1 MGFPTGSISVRDASY
16 EDVTSGRNW
25 VMPHALDVHF
35 LKVQGVIVIGNAT
48 LPYKFI
54 LVKYDLLI
62 DGIPWVLFSNLNDA
76 LIREFKEGF
85 FRTLNVDRKDRWG
98 FEQLAWLDG
107 PSAYDVDFPYS
118 NIWMSIFEPCGAT
131 SREVRPFV
139 YNDDHLRV
147 HRNGAAVYSEEK
159 KFAFLLPLIVQTHH
173 LLPDIPIFWA
183 NDNSPLSLYKS
194 YTWTHE
200 DTIKW
205 LADTGADYPPALRPQ
220 IQPRIEALRAWQS
233 GRRQP
238 PAPPQPNRWQGEK
251 RTQRWDDTEAQA
263 PPAAQAKTVRL
274 SPRHMVKDD
283 KMYMIMQEG
292 FLDMANT
299 LPRRG
304 SSNPARAS
312 QAEDADTSPA
322 SPSQKPP
329 ATKVKGVKRGKTKAA
344 GAEEET
350 RAVRRPPTPPPK
362 ADARKPDKPSKRS
375 PVKEVPKE
383 KEQTQEPSSSDS
395 SSSSSSS
402 SEAPEAPQEE
412 EEPDQ
417 PDQPDEEDTQEEE
430 EEEEEEDQSSEESD
444 MPDLTER
451 AIKKADLTTLNKMQ
465 RAAEKRIGALESDLK
480 TTKDFLTVII
490 KRRKVVQRESRDADM
505 QRMD

>member
-1 MGFPTGSISVRDASY
+1 
-16 EDVTSGRNW
+16 
-25 VMPHALDVHF
+25 MPHANDVQF
-35 LKVQGVIVIGNAT
+35 LKVRGVIVIGDVP
-48 LPYKFI
+48 LPYKFM
-54 LVKYDLLI
+54 LVKYDLSI
-62 DGIPWVLFSNLNDA
+62 DGIPWVIFSNLNDA
-76 LIREFKEGF
+76 LYREFKEGF

-98 FEQLAWLDG
+98 FEQVAWLDG
-107 PSAYDVDFPYS
+107 PGAYDVDFPYS
-118 NIWMSIFEPCGAT
+118 DTWLSIFEPSGAT

-159 KFAFLLPLIVQTHH
+159 KLIFLLPLIVHAHH

-194 YTWTHE
+194 YTWMHE

-220 IQPRIEALRAWQS
+220 IQPRIDALRAWQS

-238 PAPPQPNRWQGEK
+238 PQPPRPNRWQEK
-251 RTQRWDDTEAQA
+251 NTQGWDDTEARA
-263 PPAAQAKTVRL
+263 PPAAQAQAVRL

-292 FLDMANT
+292 FLDIANT
-299 LPRRG
+299 LPIPKRSLG
-304 SSNPARAS
+304 NQARAS
-312 QAEDADTSPA
+312 QVENAESSPE

-329 ATKVKGVKRGKTKAA
+329 ATTDKGEKRGKTKA
-344 GAEEET
+344 T
-350 RAVRRPPTPPPK
+350 RAEAGKMATRRPATPPPK
-362 ADARKPDKPSKRS
+362 ADARKTDKLSKRS
-375 PVKEVPKE
+375 PSKEVPKE
-383 KEQTQEPSSSDS
+383 KEQAQESSSSDS

-402 SEAPEAPQEE
+402 SEAPEAPHQPEE
-412 EEPDQ
+412 EE
-417 PDQPDEEDTQEEE
+417 TQEEE
-430 EEEEEEDQSSEESD
+430 EEEEEQSSEESD
-444 MPDLTER
+444 MPDLTDK
-451 AIKKADLTTLNKMQ
+451 AIKKADLPTLNKMQ

-490 KRRKVVQRESRDADM
+490 KRRKVVQKESRDADM
-505 QRMD
+505 ERMD

>member
-1 MGFPTGSISVRDASY
+1 M
-16 EDVTSGRNW
+16 
-25 VMPHALDVHF
+25 
-35 LKVQGVIVIGNAT
+35 IGNVA

-54 LVKYDLLI
+54 VVKYDLSI

-76 LIREFKEGF
+76 LCREFKEGF
-85 FRTLNVDRKDRWG
+85 FSTLNVDRKDRWG
-98 FEQLAWLDG
+98 FEQVAWLDG
-107 PSAYDVDFPYS
+107 PYAYDVDFPYS
-118 NIWMSIFEPCGAT
+118 DIWMSIFEPSGAT

-159 KFAFLLPLIVQTHH
+159 KFAFLLPLIVQAHH

-194 YTWTHE
+194 FTWMHE

-220 IQPRIEALRAWQS
+220 IQPRIDALRAWQS

-238 PAPPQPNRWQGEK
+238 PAPPQPNRWQGER
-251 RTQRWDDTEAQA
+251 RTQRWDDTEAHA
-263 PPAAQAKTVRL
+263 SPTAQAQAVRL

-292 FLDMANT
+292 FLDIANT
-299 LPRRG
+299 IPKRG
-304 SSNPARAS
+304 SGNPAMAS
-312 QAEDADTSPA
+312 QVEDAETSPE

-329 ATKVKGVKRGKTKAA
+329 ATTVKGVKRGKTKAT
-344 GAEEET
+344 GAEEER

-362 ADARKPDKPSKRS
+362 ADARKPDKPSKCS

-383 KEQTQEPSSSDS
+383 REQAQESSSSDS

-417 PDQPDEEDTQEEE
+417 PDEEDPQEEE
-430 EEEEEEDQSSEESD
+430 EEEEEQSSEESD
-444 MPDLTER
+444 MPDLTEK
-451 AIKKADLTTLNKMQ
+451 AIKKADLPTLNKMQ

-490 KRRKVVQRESRDADM
+490 KRRKTVQKETRDADM
-505 QRMD
+505 ERMD